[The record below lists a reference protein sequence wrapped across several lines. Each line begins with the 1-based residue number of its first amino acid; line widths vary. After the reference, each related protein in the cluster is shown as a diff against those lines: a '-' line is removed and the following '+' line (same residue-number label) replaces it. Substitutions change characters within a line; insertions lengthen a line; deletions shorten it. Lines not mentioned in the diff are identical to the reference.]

1 MSIDLGELGL
11 MSYHD
16 GFGRIGVDNEG
27 KASTR
32 ELIMSFI

>member
-11 MSYHD
+11 TSYHD
-16 GFGRIGVDNEG
+16 GFGWIVVDNEG

-32 ELIMSFI
+32 KLIMSI